1 MEKIAAF
8 IEKHIAPIANALGMN
23 RYVVAIQNAFLTLV
37 PFMTIGSFALIITS
51 PPVDYTTMEPGFGQA
66 FFQGWQ
72 ALADVTMLPLTIVN
86 NATMGVLSIWA
97 AIGLSFFLARHYKM
111 TSFLPVALGVAAFLE
126 MAAIDIEGSLST
138 EYFGGTGLFAAILI
152 SFLSVE
158 FYRFLSD
165 RKIGYIDLSGQ
176 GIPPALSD
184 SIGNLVPAAIV
195 LVVFGVLSGVV
206 INLTGAP
213 FPSLISLVMAPLVGV
228 LDSGPGVFVL
238 ATIVMVLW
246 WFGIHDSVIT
256 SPLFAFLTPSLAA
269 NMAAYAA
276 GTAVTDLPNIL
287 VEPFWWTFMMI
298 GGSGATFGLAFCALF
313 SKSKQLRTVGK
324 LGIVPAFFNINEP
337 VIFGMPIMF
346 NPTLF
351 LPFVIC
357 PVLNGVVAYA
367 AMALGIVGRCFVYPS
382 WNMFCP
388 IAAILST
395 MDWKA
400 VVLCVGLI
408 VIDVLIY
415 LPFFKAYEKKKIA
428 EEQLADAA
436 TETQEA

>member
-1 MEKIAAF
+1 
-8 IEKHIAPIANALGMN
+8 
-23 RYVVAIQNAFLTLV
+23 
-37 PFMTIGSFALIITS
+37 
-51 PPVDYTTMEPGFGQA
+51 
-66 FFQGWQ
+66 
-72 ALADVTMLPLTIVN
+72 
-86 NATMGVLSIWA
+86 
-97 AIGLSFFLARHYKM
+97 
-111 TSFLPVALGVAAFLE
+111 
-126 MAAIDIEGSLST
+126 
-138 EYFGGTGLFAAILI
+138 
-152 SFLSVE
+152 
-158 FYRFLSD
+158 
-165 RKIGYIDLSGQ
+165 
-176 GIPPALSD
+176 
-184 SIGNLVPAAIV
+184 
-195 LVVFGVLSGVV
+195 
-206 INLTGAP
+206 
-213 FPSLISLVMAPLVGV
+213 
-228 LDSGPGVFVL
+228 
-238 ATIVMVLW
+238 
-246 WFGIHDSVIT
+246 
-256 SPLFAFLTPSLAA
+256 
-269 NMAAYAA
+269 MAAYAA
-276 GTAVTDLPNIL
+276 GSAVTELPNIL

-337 VIFGMPIMF
+337 IIFGMPIMF

-436 TETQEA
+436 AETQEA

>member
-66 FFQGWQ
+66 FFQGWA
-72 ALADVTMLPLTIVN
+72 ALADATMLPLTIVN
-86 NATMGVLSIWA
+86 VATMGVLSLWA
-97 AIGLSFFLARHYKM
+97 TIGLSFFLARHYKM

-126 MAAIDIEGSLST
+126 MSAVDAEGSLSMA
-138 EYFGGTGLFAAILI
+138 YFDGTGLFSAIFV
-152 SFLSVE
+152 SFVAVE
-158 FYRFLSD
+158 FYRFLSE

-213 FPSLISLVMAPLVGV
+213 FPNLITLIMAPLVGA
-228 LDSGPGVFVL
+228 LDSGPGVLIL
-238 ATIVMVLW
+238 ALVVMVLW

-276 GTAVTDLPNIL
+276 GAAVTELPNIL

-337 VIFGMPIMF
+337 IIFGMPIMF

-351 LPFVIC
+351 IPFVLC

-367 AMALGIVGRCFVYPS
+367 AMAFGIVGRCFVYPS

-388 IAAILST
+388 VAAILAT

-436 TETQEA
+436 TEVQEA

>member
-51 PPVDYTTMEPGFGQA
+51 PPVDYTTMESGFGQA

-72 ALADVTMLPLTIVN
+72 ALADATMLPLTIVN

-126 MAAIDIEGSLST
+126 VAAIDVDGALST
-138 EYFGGTGLFAAILI
+138 AYFGGTGLFAAILI
-152 SFLSVE
+152 SFVSVE
-158 FYRFLSD
+158 FYRFLSE

-195 LVVFGVLSGVV
+195 LVVFGVFSGVV

-213 FPSLISLVMAPLVGV
+213 FPNLISLIMAPLVGV

-256 SPLFAFLTPSLAA
+256 SPLLRSLPRVWPLTWLL
-269 NMAAYAA
+269 
-276 GTAVTDLPNIL
+276 T
-287 VEPFWWTFMMI
+287 
-298 GGSGATFGLAFCALF
+298 
-313 SKSKQLRTVGK
+313 R
-324 LGIVPAFFNINEP
+324 P
-337 VIFGMPIMF
+337 V
-346 NPTLF
+346 
-351 LPFVIC
+351 
-357 PVLNGVVAYA
+357 A
-367 AMALGIVGRCFVYPS
+367 R
-382 WNMFCP
+382 
-388 IAAILST
+388 
-395 MDWKA
+395 
-400 VVLCVGLI
+400 
-408 VIDVLIY
+408 
-415 LPFFKAYEKKKIA
+415 
-428 EEQLADAA
+428 
-436 TETQEA
+436 